1 MVFMIFFCRLFFIAW
16 QSNYGL
22 LGIKYK
28 LRLTIVI
35 KFERLHLG
43 DFFHEWGGC

>member
-1 MVFMIFFCRLFFIAW
+1 MVFMIFFCRLLFIAW
-16 QSNYGL
+16 HSNYGL
-22 LGIKYK
+22 LGTKYK